1 MDFLSPVQALGSRN
15 PHRKRLEQL
24 QDSMSLDAIIL
35 NSFQA
40 VSYFART
47 QILTQIL
54 LPDRLAVFIQVRGR
68 GDSLVVC
75 NLERTMVD
83 DQTDLVDVREYV
95 EFKEQPAEV
104 TLEVLQAA
112 LPAEPS
118 IGYESRRMPA
128 DTFKTLT
135 DALPSARFIPVD
147 DAVENLQ
154 SQKTPLEIEALGRA
168 GVATVA
174 AIQSAVDASFAQMT
188 ERDFAAEVARALVH
202 SGAGVDFLF
211 FGAGVTA
218 LQGHP
223 EPRGIPM
230 RQGTIWRIDCGGR
243 FDGVFK
249 SDVARTGVVGEA
261 SARQRRTLKALR
273 RTQQAGIDVVK
284 AGIPARVV
292 FETVRDQFAR
302 ERLPFFMP
310 HIGHGIGI
318 GLHEAPILEPGNDTV
333 LKAGSVLCIE
343 PMVRLFDEDEC
354 YHVEDLVLVT
364 DSGYELLTQP
374 QDALLEVAE

>member
-1 MDFLSPVQALGSRN
+1 MEFLSPVQALGSRD
-15 PHRKRLEQL
+15 PHRQRLKQL
-24 QDSMSLDAIIL
+24 QDSMNLDAIVL

-54 LPDRLAVFIQVRGR
+54 LPDRLAVFIQVKNQ

-83 DQTDLVDVREYV
+83 DQTDLADVHEYV
-95 EFKEQPAEV
+95 EFEEQPAGV
-104 TLEVLQAA
+104 VLEVLRAA
-112 LPAEPS
+112 LPADPV

-128 DTFKTLT
+128 DTFRTLAE
-135 DALPSARFIPVD
+135 ALPSATFVSVD

-154 SQKTPLEIEALGRA
+154 SRKTPQEIETLGRA

-174 AIQSAVDASFAQMT
+174 AIQAAVDAGFSQMS
-188 ERDFAAEVARALVH
+188 ERDFAAEVVRHLVRV
-202 SGAGVDFLF
+202 GAGVDFLF

-230 RQGTIWRIDCGGR
+230 PEGTIWRIDCGGR

-261 SARQRRTLKALR
+261 SARQQRTLKALR
-273 RTQQAGIDVVK
+273 GIQQSGIDVVK
-284 AGIPARVV
+284 AGVPARVV
-292 FETVRDQFAR
+292 FETIREQFAR
-302 ERLPFFMP
+302 EGLPFFMP

-333 LKAGSVLCIE
+333 LETGSVLCIE
-343 PMVRLFDEDEC
+343 PMVRLFDEGEC

-364 DSGYELLTQP
+364 DSGFELLTQP
-374 QDALLEVAE
+374 QEALLEIPA